1 MNVLFAY
8 EHDNH
13 AEPLLRAAM
22 QRPQVFA
29 DAGISIHATKAS
41 PIPGWFHWTDVF
53 LVQEP
58 PVPEW
63 IKELPPSCTKPII
76 FLERIDGAQLRGCRE
91 HLHQVAGVI
100 KSYLFRD
107 RAQNNT
113 TFDRSHVEILHN
125 AGITGRKPRHRD
137 ELPSPQIAPE
147 DLCKVFA
154 GYGFGSRA
162 AMEPLVN
169 TVLDFDA
176 ERLVDV
182 TFHGIVEYSES
193 EVETHRRLA
202 VDAVAAWDAKHPGK
216 GTCGAG
222 RVLPESDFY
231 LSLLRSKT
239 ALSPFGWGEACC
251 RDYQAMALGSV
262 VIKPDMSHVECWP
275 DIFQAG
281 ETYLPCKPDWS
292 DAHEIIQ
299 EVAENWNDYRPLREQ
314 ARHMAVLA
322 WQPKLIAG
330 QMAWAI
336 KSILQSDCVETNE
349 HTQ

>member
-8 EHDNH
+8 NHADH
-13 AEPLLRAAM
+13 AEPLLRAAEH
-22 QRPQVFA
+22 FA
-29 DAGISIHATKAS
+29 GLGIKFISDTRLTEYDDK
-41 PIPGWFHWTDVF
+41 WTMRQADVI
-53 LVQEP
+53 LLQEP
-58 PVPEW
+58 P
-63 IKELPPSCTKPII
+63 IRKDILNCGKPII
-76 FLERIDGAQLRGCRE
+76 LLERIDGAQLRGCRE

-100 KSYLFRD
+100 KGYLFRD

-113 TFDRSHVEILHN
+113 VFDRSHIEILHD
-125 AGITGRKPRHRD
+125 ASVTGNEPRHCD
-137 ELPSPQIAPE
+137 EPPSPLVEPS
-147 DLCKVFA
+147 DLQKVFA

-169 TVLDFDA
+169 SVIDFDA
-176 ERLVDV
+176 PRPIDV
-182 TFHGIVEYSES
+182 TFHGIVEYAQT

-202 VDAVAAWDAKHPGK
+202 IDVARQWSEDH
-216 GTCGAG
+216 CGGATWGIG
-222 RVLPESDFY
+222 RVLKEDDFY

-292 DAHEIIQ
+292 DAHKIIR
-299 EVAENWNDYRPLREQ
+299 EVVDNWSDYRPLREQ
-314 ARHMAVLA
+314 ARRMAVLA
-322 WQPKLIAG
+322 FQPNLIAK

-336 KSILQSDCVETNE
+336 GEIMRHHKHVNG
-349 HTQ
+349 